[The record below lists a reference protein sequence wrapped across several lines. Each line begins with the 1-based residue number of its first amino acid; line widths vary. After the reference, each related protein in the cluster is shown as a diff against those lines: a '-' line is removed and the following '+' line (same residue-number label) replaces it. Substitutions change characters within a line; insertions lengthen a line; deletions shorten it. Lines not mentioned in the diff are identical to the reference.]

1 MMLHIVTDGAADFPQ
16 GWLERYRVA
25 VIPINI
31 QMKGRTYLQGVDVND
46 EDFYRFVE
54 QEQVIP
60 KTSQPSPQQF
70 VAFYRRIAQPGDTV
84 LSLHVTSRLSGT
96 FHSAIQA
103 AKELADEIK
112 VVPFDSLG
120 GSAGLAFMCRD
131 ARVMADA
138 GATLEQILARLAWLR
153 ERISVVLT
161 LDNLTYAR
169 LSGRVRA
176 TQALAASLL
185 RVKPVVEL
193 RNGFLDMVDKVRTR
207 SRSLEA
213 VVQRVKA
220 KMGAS
225 PVHVAVVHAR
235 APQAAQWLHERVRQ
249 VFNVRELIT
258 TNLSIAVAC
267 HLGPGTAGVVAY
279 PAEE

>member
-1 MMLHIVTDGAADFPQ
+1 MLRIVTDGAADFPP

-46 EDFYRFVE
+46 DDFYRFVE
-54 QEQVIP
+54 QERVIP

-84 LSLHVTSRLSGT
+84 LSIHVTSRLSGT
-96 FHSAIQA
+96 FHSAVQA
-103 AKELADEIK
+103 AKELVDEMK

-131 ARVMADA
+131 ARVMAEA
-138 GATLEQILARLAWLR
+138 GATLEQILARLTWLR
-153 ERISVVLT
+153 EHISVVLT
-161 LDNLTYAR
+161 LNSLEYAR

-176 TQALAASLL
+176 AQALAAGLL
-185 RVKPVVEL
+185 RIKPVVEL
-193 RNGFLDMVDKVRTR
+193 RDGFLDMVDKVRTR

-220 KMGAS
+220 RVGFKPA
-225 PVHVAVVHAR
+225 HVAVVNAR
-235 APQAAQWLHERVRQ
+235 APQAAQWLGERVQQ
-249 VFNVRELIT
+249 VLKVRELIT
-258 TNLSIAVAC
+258 TNLSIAVAAN
-267 HLGPGTAGVVAY
+267 LGPGTAGVVAY

>member
-1 MMLHIVTDGAADFPQ
+1 MLRIVTDGAADFPP

-46 EDFYRFVE
+46 DDFYRFVE
-54 QEQVIP
+54 QERVIP

-84 LSLHVTSRLSGT
+84 LSIHVTSRLSGT
-96 FHSAIQA
+96 FHSAVQA
-103 AKELADEIK
+103 AKELVDEMK

-131 ARVMADA
+131 ARVMAEA
-138 GATLEQILARLAWLR
+138 GATLEQILARLTWLR
-153 ERISVVLT
+153 EHISVVLT
-161 LDNLTYAR
+161 LNSLEYAR

-176 TQALAASLL
+176 AQALAAGLL
-185 RVKPVVEL
+185 RIKPVVEL
-193 RNGFLDMVDKVRTR
+193 RDGFLDMVDKVRTR

-220 KMGAS
+220 RVGFRPA
-225 PVHVAVVHAR
+225 HVAVVNAR
-235 APQAAQWLHERVRQ
+235 APQAAQWLGERVQQ
-249 VFNVRELIT
+249 VLKVRELIT
-258 TNLSIAVAC
+258 TNLSIAVAAN
-267 HLGPGTAGVVAY
+267 LGPGTAGVVAY

>member
-1 MMLHIVTDGAADFPQ
+1 MLRIVTDGAADFPP

-46 EDFYRFVE
+46 DDFYRFVE
-54 QEQVIP
+54 QERVIP

-84 LSLHVTSRLSGT
+84 LSIHVTSRLSGT
-96 FHSAIQA
+96 FHSAVQA
-103 AKELADEIK
+103 AKELVDEMK

-120 GSAGLAFMCRD
+120 GSASLAFMCRD
-131 ARVMADA
+131 ARAMAEA
-138 GATLEQILARLAWLR
+138 GATLEQILARLTWLR
-153 ERISVVLT
+153 EHISVVLT
-161 LDNLTYAR
+161 LNSLEYAR

-176 TQALAASLL
+176 AQALAAGLL
-185 RVKPVVEL
+185 RIKPVVEL
-193 RNGFLDMVDKVRTR
+193 RDGFLDMVDKVRTR

-220 KMGAS
+220 GVGFRPA
-225 PVHVAVVHAR
+225 HVAVVNAR
-235 APQAAQWLHERVRQ
+235 APQAAQWLHERVQQ
-249 VFNVRELIT
+249 VLKVRELIT
-258 TNLSIAVAC
+258 TNLSIAVAAN
-267 HLGPGTAGVVAY
+267 LGPGTAGVVAY